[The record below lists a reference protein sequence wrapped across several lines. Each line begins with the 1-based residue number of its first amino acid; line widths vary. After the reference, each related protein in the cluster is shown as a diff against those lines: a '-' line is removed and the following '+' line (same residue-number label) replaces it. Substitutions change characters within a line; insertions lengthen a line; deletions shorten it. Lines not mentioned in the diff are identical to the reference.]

1 MKMKKFINNPENLT
15 PELLEGFA
23 EAHKE
28 LVTLGENRM
37 IINNKLAEADRV
49 TIVTQGGSGHE
60 PAISGFVGEGMV
72 DISVVGDV
80 FAAPVAFLCLRDV
93 RDIRHKLVHAY
104 PAKDLCPFSRISTAP
119 LLERL
124 RR

>member
-49 TIVTQGGSGHE
+49 TIVTQ
-60 PAISGFVGEGMV
+60 
-72 DISVVGDV
+72 
-80 FAAPVAFLCLRDV
+80 AAPAMSRLS
-93 RDIRHKLVHAY
+93 A
-104 PAKDLCPFSRISTAP
+104 DLWEKEWWISPWWEMFSRLP
-119 LLERL
+119 DL
-124 RR
+124 RPAWMP

>member
-1 MKMKKFINNPENLT
+1 MMRMKKFINDPENLT

-28 LVTLGENRM
+28 LVELGDQRMVINR
-37 IINNKLAEADRV
+37 KLPDADRV

-72 DISVVGDV
+72 DISVVGLSLIHIFWICGANGRV
-80 FAAPVAFLCLRDV
+80 GR
-93 RDIRHKLVHAY
+93 KM
-104 PAKDLCPFSRISTAP
+104 TE
-119 LLERL
+119 LLENTPVELLLTDIGRCV
-124 RR
+124 

>member
-1 MKMKKFINNPENLT
+1 MMRMKKFINDPENLT

-28 LVTLGENRM
+28 LVELGDQRMVINR
-37 IINNKLAEADRV
+37 KLPDAARV

-72 DISVVGDV
+72 IS
-80 FAAPVAFLCLRDV
+80 L
-93 RDIRHKLVHAY
+93 
-104 PAKDLCPFSRISTAP
+104 S
-119 LLERL
+119 
-124 RR
+124 

>member
-37 IINNKLAEADRV
+37 IINNKLASR
-49 TIVTQGGSGHE
+49 QG
-60 PAISGFVGEGMV
+60 
-72 DISVVGDV
+72 DY
-80 FAAPVAFLCLRDV
+80 RD
-93 RDIRHKLVHAY
+93 
-104 PAKDLCPFSRISTAP
+104 PGRIGP
-119 LLERL
+119 
-124 RR
+124 

>member
-72 DISVVGDV
+72 DISVAVSYTHLYQNYWNV
-80 FAAPVAFLCLRDV
+80 STLVVEWIEIASLR
-93 RDIRHKLVHAY
+93 
-104 PAKDLCPFSRISTAP
+104 
-119 LLERL
+119 
-124 RR
+124 